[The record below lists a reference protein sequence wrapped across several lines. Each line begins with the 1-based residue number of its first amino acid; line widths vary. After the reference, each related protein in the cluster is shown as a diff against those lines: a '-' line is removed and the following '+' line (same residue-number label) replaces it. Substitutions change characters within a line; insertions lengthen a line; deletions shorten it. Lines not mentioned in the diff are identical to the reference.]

1 MTGHFSCEL
10 HPSLKGINTH
20 IILSEDDLKF
30 LNKLIIRKRNIELD
44 LLNNEERKNALKI
57 FDRINSELRVIEE
70 RNGQYYLSDE
80 GLALFDE
87 IKRIKDVSQFYEIHP
102 YIRPAVTV
110 DGLIFYSG
118 KIVLIERRFDPF
130 KGMMALPGGYVNYNE
145 MVENAFLREMREEI
159 GRDVINSRLFTV
171 VSEPGRDPRGH
182 TISIVFSGDIEDSPV
197 AGDDA
202 SKVFLFS
209 VEEAIKMKL
218 AFDHQSIIKK
228 YIERKDDC

>member
-30 LNKLIIRKRNIELD
+30 LNKLIIRERNIDLD
-44 LLNNEERKNALKI
+44 KLDNEERKNALQI
-57 FDRINSELRVIEE
+57 FDRINRESRVIEE

-110 DGLIFYSG
+110 DGLIFYNG

-145 MVENAFLREMREEI
+145 MVEDAFLREMREEI

-182 TISIVFSGDIEDSPV
+182 TISIVFAGDINDSPV

-202 SKVFLFS
+202 SKAFLFS
-209 VEEAIKMKL
+209 VEEAIKMRL

-228 YIERKDDC
+228 YVERKDDC